1 MKLFSVMIDS
11 EQKYICGQELPRGI
25 HDMVRIHYAT

>member
-25 HDMVRIHYAT
+25 HDMVHYAT